1 MGMTF
6 LDLEN
11 YPRRDHFAYFSN
23 MAYPYVG
30 LTAEMDVTGLKD
42 AAKKAGGT
50 FFLACLYAAAQAAN
64 GVPELRQRIINGKI
78 AQFDHCDTSHT
89 VLLRDGTYCYCQM
102 DCRMPLSDFFQEAAA
117 RQANAGQG
125 IDLEADETE
134 LFFVSCIPWVRYTA
148 LVQPTPSPADSNP
161 RITFGKYVEENGKT
175 IMPLTLLAHHGLVD
189 GIHLGQ
195 FFHKFQ
201 EEVHKITA
209 F

>member
-1 MGMTF
+1 
-6 LDLEN
+6 
-11 YPRRDHFAYFSN
+11 
-23 MAYPYVG
+23 
-30 LTAEMDVTGLKD
+30 
-42 AAKKAGGT
+42 
-50 FFLACLYAAAQAAN
+50 
-64 GVPELRQRIINGKI
+64 
-78 AQFDHCDTSHT
+78 
-89 VLLRDGTYCYCQM
+89 
-102 DCRMPLSDFFQEAAA
+102 MPLSDFFQEAAA

-201 EEVHKITA
+201 HKITA